1 MTENEIIQG
10 CLREDRRCQREVFNR
25 YAGKMM
31 TVCLRYTRHRMEA
44 EDILQDAF
52 IKVFDNIHRFECK
65 GSFEGWIRRIV
76 VNTALKNASRHSFQK
91 ESIGTENM
99 IESSI
104 DPSVFSKMSEDELMR
119 LIGQL
124 PDGYRTVFNLYVIED
139 YSHKEIAEVLG
150 IEESTSR
157 SQLVK
162 ARNMLQNRVL
172 DSQKITI

>member
-1 MTENEIIQG
+1 MTEYDIIQG
-10 CLREDRRCQREVFNR
+10 CLREDRVCQREIFNR

-52 IKVFDNIHRFECK
+52 IKVFDNIHRFESK

-91 ESIGTENM
+91 EGIGMENV
-99 IESSI
+99 IESSEA
-104 DPSVFSKMSEDELMR
+104 PSVFSKMTEDELLG
-119 LIGQL
+119 LISQL
-124 PDGYRTVFNLYVIED
+124 PDGYRVVFNLYVIEG
-139 YSHKEIAEVLG
+139 YSHKEIGETLG

-162 ARNMLQNRVL
+162 ARNALQNR
-172 DSQKITI
+172 ITTAQRIII

>member
-1 MTENEIIQG
+1 MTENDIIQG
-10 CLREDRRCQREVFNR
+10 CIKEDRHCQQHLFNR

-31 TVCLRYTRHRMEA
+31 TVCLRYARHRMEA

-52 IKVFDNIHRFECK
+52 IKVFDNIHRFESK

-91 ESIGTENM
+91 EIMGTDNILETS
-99 IESSI
+99 E
-104 DPSVFSKMSEDELMR
+104 DPSVLSKLSEDEILR
-119 LIGQL
+119 LIQQL
-124 PDGYRTVFNLYVIED
+124 PDGYRTVFNLYCIEG
-139 YSHKEIAEVLG
+139 YSHREIGEALG

-162 ARNMLQNRVL
+162 SRNMLQNKVK
-172 DSQKITI
+172 DAQKIKI

>member
-1 MTENEIIQG
+1 VTEYDILQG
-10 CLREDRRCQREVFNR
+10 CINEDRQCQRDLFNR

-31 TVCLRYTRHRMEA
+31 TVCLRYARHRMEA

-52 IKVFDNIHRFECK
+52 IKIFDNIKRFENK

-91 ESIGTENM
+91 ELMGTDNIVETS
-99 IESSI
+99 E
-104 DPSVFSKMSEDELMR
+104 DPSVLSKLSEDEILG
-119 LIGQL
+119 LIQQL
-124 PDGYRTVFNLYVIED
+124 PDGYRMVFNLYCIEG
-139 YSHKEIAEVLG
+139 YSHKEIGEALG

-162 ARNMLQNRVL
+162 SRNMLQNKL
-172 DSQKITI
+172 KDAQKINI

>member
-10 CLREDRRCQREVFNR
+10 CLNEDRRCQREVFNR

-44 EDILQDAF
+44 EDVLQDAF
-52 IKVFDNIHRFECK
+52 IKVFDNIRKFESK

-76 VNTALKNASRHSFQK
+76 VNTALKNSARHSFQK
-91 ESIGTENM
+91 ELMGVETVL
-99 IESSI
+99 ESSE
-104 DPSVFSKMSEDELMR
+104 DPSVFSKMTEDELLK
-119 LIGQL
+119 LISQL
-124 PDGYRTVFNLYVIED
+124 PDGYRTVFNLYVLED
-139 YSHKEIAEVLG
+139 YSHKEIAEALG

-162 ARNMLQNRVL
+162 ARNMLQSKVL
-172 DSQKITI
+172 NAQKIAI